1 MMSGVMNGTTGSILI
16 MKSTDEGFVYIWYD
30 AKNKMYYI
38 GKHQGSPNDS
48 YTHSSTVM
56 EKFNKNNIPEGFRR
70 RIIFTGTNQEI
81 AFVEHTFLKN
91 RKKRCWSRYYNTG
104 LGDPRYI
111 DQSGPNNHM
120 YGRKLTEEEKEEK
133 RQISLRLWRTPIEEG
148 GLKGYKQKPETI
160 EKMRQTKKRK
170 FASGELVPFMKG
182 KKQSKETIA
191 KVIASR
197 AKLND
202 GAGFKHN
209 QETKKKMSKARSGS
223 GNANWKGGINS
234 DPVHKA
240 TVRRERM
247 KDPIKRKE
255 YNKKHSDYMNKRK
268 GWTEERY
275 KQLFDLYKL
284 NLSNDQIA
292 EHMGITRQSVV
303 SQLKNHFNL
312 ING

>member
-1 MMSGVMNGTTGSILI
+1 
-16 MKSTDEGFVYIWYD
+16 MKSTDDGFVYIWYD
-30 AKNKMYYI
+30 AKNQMYYI

-56 EKFNKNNIPEGFRR
+56 EKFNKNNIPAGFRR

-148 GLKGYKQKPETI
+148 GLKGYKQKPETV
-160 EKMRQTKKRK
+160 EKIRQTKKRK
-170 FASGELVPFMKG
+170 FASGELVPFWKG
-182 KKQSKETIA
+182 KKQSKEQVE
-191 KVIASR
+191 KMLASR
-197 AKLND
+197 AKLN
-202 GAGFKHN
+202 GGLGFRHSE
-209 QETKKKMSKARSGS
+209 ETKAMYSKMRSGS
-223 GNANWKGGINS
+223 GNANYKHGLTK
-234 DPVHKA
+234 DPIHRAKQ
-240 TVRRERM
+240 RKERM
-247 KDPIKRKE
+247 KDPVLREK
-255 YNKKHSDYMNKRK
+255 YNKEHRDYMNKRK

-303 SQLKNHFNL
+303 SQLKNRFNL